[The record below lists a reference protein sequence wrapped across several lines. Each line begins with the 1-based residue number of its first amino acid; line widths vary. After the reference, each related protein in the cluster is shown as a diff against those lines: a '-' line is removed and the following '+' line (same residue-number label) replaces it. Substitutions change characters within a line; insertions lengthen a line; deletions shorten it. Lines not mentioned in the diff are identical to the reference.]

1 MLVSI
6 FILILFLPAAFL
18 PVALDAF
25 TSSADL
31 DEMGI
36 SLESSD
42 DTFPMQGYELAVVPP
57 ISNNISDSGG
67 YVWDISEQFQ
77 TCQ

>member
-1 MLVSI
+1 MLATIV

-18 PVALDAF
+18 PMALDTF
-25 TSSADL
+25 TSNADL

-42 DTFPMQGYELAVVPP
+42 DTFPIRGYELADVFPV
-57 ISNNISDSGG
+57 SNGC
-67 YVWDISEQFQ
+67 EQIQ
-77 TCQ
+77 VC